1 MYVQKSHDILC
12 WPIKL
17 DTFEAICNLEAPEK
31 GTQESYLEEKGY
43 FRYGYGSSKANSD
56 EYELYFMSF
65 QIEYTSCYEISPA
78 SCIIFFFQL
87 CALTSKEDCKF
98 LA

>member
-1 MYVQKSHDILC
+1 MIKNLYVQKSQDILC

-56 EYELYFMSF
+56 EYMSY
-65 QIEYTSCYEISPA
+65 I
-78 SCIIFFFQL
+78 L
-87 CALTSKEDCKF
+87 
-98 LA
+98 